1 MTGRR
6 GWGLSDLPTG
16 QIVAGAFVQ
25 YWRESRRLGIADV
38 RGPVRLSHSEMSR
51 VESGSR
57 PLTPAEADTLLA
69 GPYQVTAPG
78 REGFARLLHE
88 VAFAVKHPAV
98 PVHMVSDS
106 GAGWTDRVAALEHR
120 AIRARVYSQ
129 RLIPGFL
136 RTPDY
141 TAHLPLPPDEHAQIT
156 RPASIG
162 ECTAVVLEEAVLTYP
177 LGGPAVFAGQ
187 IQHLIDAVDDRRIQ
201 LRIHPVD
208 SDVHGEIEH
217 LTEFV
222 LPDGTWI
229 YAIEDS
235 HATYHSGLTA
245 ERRMGSF
252 LDRVT
257 AAALPED
264 RSRELLRLALD
275 KTLAGD
281 RLRLP

>member
-25 YWRESRRLGIADV
+25 YWRESRGLGIADV
-38 RGPVRLSHSEMSR
+38 RGLVGLSHSEMSR
-51 VESGSR
+51 AESGSR
-57 PLTPAEADTLLA
+57 PLTRKEAETLLA
-69 GPYQVTAPG
+69 SPYQVTAPG
-78 REGFARLLHE
+78 REGFARLLYE
-88 VAFAVKHPAV
+88 VAFAVQHRAV

-106 GAGWTDRVAALEHR
+106 GPGWTDRVAALEHR
-120 AIRARVYSQ
+120 ATEARVYSQ

-141 TAHLPLPPDEHAQIT
+141 TAHPPHPPGEHAQIT

-162 ECTAVVLEEAVLTYP
+162 ACTAVVLEEAVLTYP
-177 LGGPAVFAGQ
+177 LGGPAVFAEQ
-187 IQHLIDAVDDRRIQ
+187 IQHLIDAADARRIQ
-201 LRIHPVD
+201 VRILPLD
-208 SDVHGEIEH
+208 SEVHGEIEH
-217 LTEFV
+217 LTEFF

-229 YAIEDS
+229 YATENS
-235 HATYHSGLTA
+235 HATYYSGLTA
-245 ERRMGSF
+245 EARMGSF

-275 KTLAGD
+275 KALAGD